1 MTSSA
6 IAPPLDALVKRTR
19 GLRCAKS
26 PCPRCTEAR
35 KPTLIAS
42 MSARRGIRQ
51 HHYQWAVGQL
61 HSVEVALR
69 LRCAL
74 SKAPGYANSVVARES
89 KSDEQLLVDH
99 LAGDGEAFS
108 IIVERNA
115 PLVWSVAL
123 KVTGNPT
130 DASDAYQDAFLSAHR
145 SAAKFR
151 GDAAVSTWL
160 YRITVNAAL
169 AQMRKS
175 TSLGKTQQVEWEVST
190 RISDPSP
197 KLHPDNVE
205 VSIDVSQALSRLPKD
220 QQRAVVLVDMFGY
233 SQVDAAVALEVPEGT
248 IKSRLFRARKALAL
262 DLAHLKPLIRLELR
276 ESGSRE

>member
-6 IAPPLDALVKRTR
+6 TAPPLDALVKRTR

-89 KSDEQLLVDH
+89 KSDEQLWVDH

-190 RISDPSP
+190 RISD
-197 KLHPDNVE
+197 HVE